1 MIPLEKPEDVV
12 KTCIEGYERGE
23 TVVVSG
29 AMNKLMVNSSRFV
42 PRGLVTAI
50 AGSIFK
56 KQ

>member
-12 KTCIEGYERGE
+12 KTCIEGYEQGE

-42 PRGLVTAI
+42 PRGIVTAI

-56 KQ
+56 K